1 VIKMERVRQ
10 DDWTGEIPMKHLTE
24 PEEAVTVAGRV
35 CTIRDRRLANAVLVG
50 LVGLALAG
58 AVWLAS
64 AMLAGPWLADTLAV
78 EATVAAITVL
88 AFVGMAW
95 SLSRALGC
103 GRCHTPQCRCT

>member
-1 VIKMERVRQ
+1 M
-10 DDWTGEIPMKHLTE
+10 
-24 PEEAVTVAGRV
+24 

-50 LVGLALAG
+50 LAGLAAAG

-64 AMLAGPWLADTLAV
+64 AMLAGPWLAV

-103 GRCHTPQCRCT
+103 GRCHTPECRCA